1 MNTES
6 RQKYIAALNKRV
18 ETPTADE
25 LRSLKEHNCETWGEW
40 IVDQADNNGISVGDA
55 YGIWQML
62 GPSEAFDGFVTS
74 CEDAAMEMEGC
85 EDEE

>member
-1 MNTES
+1 MDAAH
-6 RQKYIAALNKRV
+6 RQKYATALNKRV

-25 LRSLKEHNCETWGEW
+25 LRSLKEHHCESWGEW
-40 IVDQADNNGISVGDA
+40 IVDQAENNGISISDA

-74 CEDAAMEMEGC
+74 CEDAALCMEES
-85 EDEE
+85 EDE